1 MGTTSSCCLRGNSDA
16 DERIPRSRAK
26 RGGIEGQM
34 ITSERQHGYAFRKAD
49 VVGGL
54 LDETRATQVQADLK
68 KVLGM
73 SQIPAK

>member
-1 MGTTSSCCLRGNSDA
+1 
-16 DERIPRSRAK
+16 
-26 RGGIEGQM
+26 M
-34 ITSERQHGYAFRKAD
+34 ITSERQHGYAFRKAVD